1 MTLSKTKLIKV
12 DRKFSITR
20 EAAEKAMLDA
30 YAQLG
35 IVLPEKKK
43 KRKLS
48 NPKTENI

>member
-35 IVLPEKKK
+35 IILP
-43 KRKLS
+43 
-48 NPKTENI
+48 